1 MTMTN
6 TNILLN
12 TNAYNNSVE
21 RFQNTVDYYY
31 FMSETIIEANHVKTL
46 YETLSQLVPYKII
59 NCMCNSKPLI
69 YSNCEKKF

>member
-1 MTMTN
+1 MTN

-21 RFQNTVDYYY
+21 CIQNTVDYYY

-46 YETLSQLVPYKII
+46 YETLSQLV
-59 NCMCNSKPLI
+59 
-69 YSNCEKKF
+69 